1 MLKVDHD
8 TAIATARSCQRTL
21 SMASK
26 GQGVIRDCPVRL
38 RPKDRVHTPNEGR
51 DAMPASTV
59 ITVAQLSRLIGVPN
73 GPAVVDVRI
82 DEDYSVDPRLVPG
95 SVRRDYRAIAS
106 WAAAYRGRVVVVVCQ
121 RGQKLSEGTAAWL
134 RHEGIDAQTLE
145 GGFEAW
151 KTAGEI
157 LVRTDKVPRRD
168 DQGRTVWVT
177 RSRPKVDRVAC
188 PWLLRR
194 FVDPNAVFLFVL
206 PAEVTAVAERF
217 NATPF
222 DIDGVFWS
230 HRGPLCTFD
239 TMIDEFGLKSGPLAR
254 LATIVRGA
262 DTARLDLAP
271 QAAGLLAASL
281 GYSRMYRDD
290 LEQLEA
296 TLGFYD
302 AMYRWC
308 RDATEE
314 THNWPTHKPG
324 A

>member
-1 MLKVDHD
+1 
-8 TAIATARSCQRTL
+8 
-21 SMASK
+21 MASK

-38 RPKDRVHTPNEGR
+38 RPKDRVHTPNQGR

-59 ITVAQLSRLIGVPN
+59 ITVAQLSRLTGVPSA
-73 GPAVVDVRI
+73 PAIVDVRI
-82 DEDYSVDPRLVPG
+82 DEDYSADPRLMPG
-95 SVRRDYRAIAS
+95 SVRRDYRAIAI
-106 WAAAYRGRVVVVVCQ
+106 WVAAYRGRGVVVVCQ

-151 KTAGEI
+151 KKAGEL
-157 LVRTDKVPRRD
+157 LVRTDRLPRRD

-177 RSRPKVDRVAC
+177 RSRPKVDRIAC

-239 TMIDEFGLKSGPLAR
+239 TMIDEFALKSGPLAR

-290 LEQLEA
+290 LEQLEVA
-296 TLGFYD
+296 MGFYD

-314 THNWPTHKPG
+314 SHNWPTHKPG